1 VKFAKGLLLG
11 GSLIFVKKIT
21 IVLSLLVT
29 KLTKEK
35 GNTLGTNCQG
45 LVARRLSHFL
55 KKTTVVLSLLVTKLT
70 KEKGNTFGKN
80 CQGLVARRLSYLK
93 GVWALYVAAGFEF
106 RIS

>member
-1 VKFAKGLLLG
+1 MKFAKGLLLG

-45 LVARRLSHFL
+45 LVARRLSH
-55 KKTTVVLSLLVTKLT
+55 
-70 KEKGNTFGKN
+70 
-80 CQGLVARRLSYLK
+80 LK